1 MKELDD
7 LISNLK
13 KFEEE
18 IYQTVEKVLRENEY
32 VIIDM
37 NVEDQ
42 LFEKG
47 IDRTGQE
54 IASYAP
60 YSPVTIQIKGIKG
73 QPTNRVTLRDE
84 GDFHSS
90 FYVEFTQD
98 GFEIK
103 ATDWKTKKLI
113 ASYGEEVL
121 GLTDYNFKILLE
133 DYVAPAILELLKKI

>member
-7 LISNLK
+7 LIAKLK

-18 IYQTVEKVLRENEY
+18 IYQTIENILRENDY
-32 VIIDM
+32 IIIDM

-47 IDRTGQE
+47 IDRTGTE

-60 YSPVTIQIKGIKG
+60 YSPVTIQIKRIKG
-73 QPTNRVTLRDE
+73 QPTNRVTLRDA
-84 GDFHSS
+84 GDFHHS
-90 FYVEFTQD
+90 FYIEFGKD
-98 GFEIK
+98 SFEIK
-103 ATDWKTKKLI
+103 ASDWKTQKLI
-113 ASYGEEVL
+113 ASYGQEIL

-133 DYVAPAILELLKKI
+133 DYVAPAILKILKEI